1 MRLLAGT
8 RWIDQDELPA
18 DAADLGDTVGHVAGA
33 VAAFAGVWTPDSP
46 DETSRLFTFKA
57 DGHLLDRDLPAS
69 DLDDRD
75 VLEVVEDTTVDGYTP
90 GGGLD
95 HNSEPGEDADR
106 G

>member
-46 DETSRLFTFKA
+46 RLFTVKA
-57 DGHLLDRDLPAS
+57 DGHLLDRDRPAS

-75 VLEVVEDTTVDGYTP
+75 VLEVVEVSTVDGHTP
-90 GGGLD
+90 GGLD
-95 HNSEPGEDADR
+95 HDSEPGEDADR